1 MEMAPASRGISNNM
15 RRQDSA
21 MIFDGPVKIQ
31 YLTGSSGLP
40 HKNPTKVEAEEASNL
55 SRIFKYTTLVYRI
68 KEVRAVALILNQ
80 NAEIMV
86 TILNNEQYDFQP
98 RAGRSY
104 SVGWKV
110 IWTYFV
116 ELLVVGIVYAVLSGP
131 VSVFQWQVDKFAW
144 FLVPLAMF
152 GIAYGV
158 FVAGP
163 IGYGANWVF
172 LKAVRGERIE
182 IRDMFVVFQKNYWNA
197 VIANIVVG
205 VIVGLGI
212 VMLIVPGII
221 FACRLAFVP
230 YLVVDREMDVMDA
243 LRVSWDMTRGHGW
256 QIFFMGLLTIPVV
269 IGGLLC
275 LGVGII
281 ISIMWIAAAFAA
293 MYHAVELKDGIPEIR
308 YTGE

>member
-1 MEMAPASRGISNNM
+1 
-15 RRQDSA
+15 
-21 MIFDGPVKIQ
+21 
-31 YLTGSSGLP
+31 
-40 HKNPTKVEAEEASNL
+40 
-55 SRIFKYTTLVYRI
+55 
-68 KEVRAVALILNQ
+68 
-80 NAEIMV
+80 MV

-98 RAGRSY
+98 TAGSSY

-110 IWTYFV
+110 IWVYFV
-116 ELLVVGIVYAVLSGP
+116 ELLVVGIVYTVLSGP
-131 VSVFQWQVDKFAW
+131 ISVFQWQVDKFAW

-182 IRDMFVVFQKNYWNA
+182 IKDMFVVFQRNYWNA
-197 VIANIVVG
+197 VVANIVVG

-243 LRVSWDMTRGHGW
+243 LRVSWDMTRDHGW
-256 QIFFMGLLTIPVV
+256 QIFLMGLLAIPVV
-269 IGGLLC
+269 IGGLIC
-275 LGVGII
+275 LVVGVV
-281 ISIMWIAAAFAA
+281 ISIMWISAAFAVI
-293 MYHAVELKDGIPEIR
+293 YHAVALKDGIPEIR

>member
-1 MEMAPASRGISNNM
+1 
-15 RRQDSA
+15 
-21 MIFDGPVKIQ
+21 
-31 YLTGSSGLP
+31 
-40 HKNPTKVEAEEASNL
+40 
-55 SRIFKYTTLVYRI
+55 
-68 KEVRAVALILNQ
+68 
-80 NAEIMV
+80 MV

-98 RAGRSY
+98 TAGASY
-104 SVGWKV
+104 SIGWKV
-110 IWTYFV
+110 LWVYFV
-116 ELLVVGIVYAVLSGP
+116 ELLVVGIVYSVLSGP

-152 GIAYGV
+152 AIAYGV

-163 IGYGANWVF
+163 IGYGAKWVF
-172 LKAVRGERIE
+172 LKAVRGERVE
-182 IRDMFVVFQKNYWNA
+182 IRDIFVVFQKNYWNA

-221 FACRLAFVP
+221 FSVRLAFVP

-256 QIFFMGLLTIPVV
+256 PIFFMGLLAIPVV
-269 IGGLLC
+269 IAGLLC
-275 LGVGII
+275 LAVGVI
-281 ISIMWIAAAFAA
+281 ISVMWITAAFAVI
-293 MYHAVELKDGIPEIR
+293 YHTVELKDGIPEIR